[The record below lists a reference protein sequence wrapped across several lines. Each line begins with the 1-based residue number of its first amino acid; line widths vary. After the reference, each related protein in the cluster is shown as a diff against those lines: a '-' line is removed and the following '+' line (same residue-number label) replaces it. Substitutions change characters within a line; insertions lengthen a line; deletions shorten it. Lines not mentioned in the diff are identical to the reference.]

1 MLSSKCVVCGSKKS
15 WFICQF
21 ITYEN
26 CLVPKIQFEFSTVVF
41 FFLKKKQIYLPN
53 FFTWYFIKSWNPLV
67 FTIIMQEQENVLH
80 NKIQKAIDKM
90 KYIQTQFKYQK
101 KKKKKKKVL
110 KDYISVCFLLLSH
123 QKVNLFLH
131 FITKPTCSAYSNL
144 KDIVWINS
152 SRRKWIIWK
161 PRDKNFKQ

>member
-80 NKIQKAIDKM
+80 NKKK
-90 KYIQTQFKYQK
+90 K